1 VEYKKTISKYD
12 VRYNNNWQFRYRRK
26 MII

>member
-12 VRYNNNWQFRYRRK
+12 VRYNNNWQFRYGRK